1 MSCTVIIV
9 GKCVTNAGK
18 WNLGGHL
25 PVGKSF
31 AKKIL
36 EHCKDN
42 LDENYGEN

>member
-1 MSCTVIIV
+1 MSSTVIIV

-18 WNLGGHL
+18 WIWGGHL

-36 EHCKDN
+36 EH
-42 LDENYGEN
+42 